1 MAERFD
7 ENLLRATV
15 AQLQLLT
22 TLTAAREMFGK
33 SYFSL
38 GAGERIAADEAAWRM
53 IGNNYQ
59 NLTLRRLPA
68 SNPRS
73 RWASTCQLSEI
84 RNECISPFLSDR
96 LWPRAARPR
105 CNEIIGGAAG

>member
-38 GAGERIAADEAAWRM
+38 GAGERIADEAAWRM

-59 NLTLRRLPA
+59 NLTREALASQQPSEPMGFHVPA
-68 SNPRS
+68 
-73 RWASTCQLSEI
+73 E
-84 RNECISPFLSDR
+84 
-96 LWPRAARPR
+96 
-105 CNEIIGGAAG
+105 